1 MAARECFLPSPR
13 GRVGY
18 KHLLSELK
26 KHKLSKPGPGGAHRW
41 VVDGKIGPAITLQGL
56 WVMFKL
62 KSEQ

>member
-1 MAARECFLPSPR
+1 M
-13 GRVGY
+13 GY